1 MHELEWNGQIS
12 DHMLKSKAH
21 LVGLAFSY
29 VARKVTSI
37 SQQAMWERTELCSRI
52 SEMAT
57 DVYFIAACLFCELL

>member
-29 VARKVTSI
+29 VARKV